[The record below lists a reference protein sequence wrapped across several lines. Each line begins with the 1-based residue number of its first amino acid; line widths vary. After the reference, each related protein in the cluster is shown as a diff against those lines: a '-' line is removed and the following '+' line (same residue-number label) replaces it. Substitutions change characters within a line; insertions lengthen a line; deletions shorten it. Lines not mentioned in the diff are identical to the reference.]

1 MLPLETHMSG
11 RDNNYN
17 LLRFLAACFI
27 AFYHCFFMAMG
38 PEMTDDRFP
47 ALYQLSQIVLNFFF
61 IASGFLIAQSFQR
74 RKDIISYSVARFLR
88 LIPGVFVLSL
98 IICFIIGPIVT
109 EIPLK
114 DYFTS
119 LATWTYVPVTT
130 ALQPDA
136 ILPGV
141 FASNPNPN
149 EIDTALWTL
158 RYEVVCY
165 IGLAILG
172 LWGALK
178 RSTKFTL
185 VTALIF
191 ISYGLISYAT
201 SLRDIS
207 AINHMMHFG
216 LSFFIGTFFYV
227 YRDKIPLSFILGIGL
242 GLVAFGL
249 QLMWGKLAEPIVI
262 LASAYIVFWLA
273 YIPTGFIRRYNL
285 FGDYSYGVYIYH
297 YPTQQVLMYSIG
309 GFSPLSL
316 FFVSLPLTIVI
327 AILSW
332 ERVEK
337 PSLAKLG
344 PLSEWLKSRI
354 KPTKKNMYGS

>member
-98 IICFIIGPIVT
+98 IICFVIGPIVT

-114 DYFTS
+114 DYFSS

-149 EIDTALWTL
+149 EIDAALWTL

-178 RSTKFTL
+178 RSPKFTFI
-185 VTALIF
+185 TALMF
-191 ISYGLISYAT
+191 ISYGLITYAT
-201 SLRDIS
+201 TLRDIA
-207 AINHMMHFG
+207 AINHLMHFG
-216 LSFFIGTFFYV
+216 LSFFIGTIFYV
-227 YRDKIPLSFILGIGL
+227 YRAQIPLSFIVSLSL
-242 GLVAFGL
+242 GLIAFGAHWV
-249 QLMWGKLAEPIVI
+249 WGKLAEPIVI

-273 YIPTGFIRRYNL
+273 YIPAGFIRRYNQL
-285 FGDYSYGVYIYH
+285 GDYSYGVYIYH
-297 YPTQQVLMYSIG
+297 YPIQQVLMYAIG
-309 GFSPLSL
+309 GFSPFVL
-316 FFVSLPLTIVI
+316 FFASLPFTIVI
-327 AILSW
+327 AVLSW
-332 ERVEK
+332 KLVEK
-337 PSLAKLG
+337 PSLEKLG
-344 PLSEWLKSRI
+344 PLSEGIKSRL
-354 KPTKKNMYGS
+354 TQREKKMYGS

>member
-98 IICFIIGPIVT
+98 IICFVIGPIVT

-114 DYFTS
+114 DYFTA

-136 ILPGV
+136 VLPGV
-141 FASNPNPN
+141 FASNPNPY
-149 EIDTALWTL
+149 EIDAALWTL

-165 IGLAILG
+165 VGLAILG

-178 RSTKFTL
+178 RSTKFTIITGL
-185 VTALIF
+185 VLLA
-191 ISYGLISYAT
+191 YGLMTYAT
-201 SLRDIS
+201 QLRDIA
-207 AINHMMHFG
+207 AINHLMHFG

-227 YRDKIPLSFILGIGL
+227 YRDSIPLHITIAIGL
-242 GLVAFGL
+242 GLLAFGAH
-249 QLMWGKLAEPIVI
+249 MVWGKLAEPIVI
-262 LASAYIVFWLA
+262 GASAYIVFWLA
-273 YIPTGFIRRYNL
+273 YIPAGFIRHYNKL
-285 FGDYSYGVYIYH
+285 GDYSYGVYIYH
-297 YPTQQVLMYSIG
+297 YPIQQVLMYAIG
-309 GFSPLSL
+309 GFSPFALL
-316 FFVSLPLTIVI
+316 FVSLPLTIAI
-327 AILSW
+327 AVLSW
-332 ERVEK
+332 MLVEK
-337 PSLAKLG
+337 PSLAKLS
-344 PLSEWLKSRI
+344 PLSEWIKSLI
-354 KPTKKNMYGS
+354 TPTEKKMYGS